1 MDKEYVNIYLHKK
14 HQKLTKIG
22 ILCIND
28 FYFNIYTHLHSSLTV
43 ALILFKRILKNM
55 KIYLINAC
63 IEQLVQVAINAKMQ
77 IGRNL
82 GKQNV

>member
-1 MDKEYVNIYLHKK
+1 MIFIS
-14 HQKLTKIG
+14 T
-22 ILCIND
+22 
-28 FYFNIYTHLHSSLTV
+28 YTHLHSYSIV

-63 IEQLVQVAINAKMQ
+63 IEQLVQVAIIPKMQ

-82 GKQNV
+82 GTKCLKRSTDKNTNFSFFQLQED